1 MQPCNRCSLC
11 SALSLLL
18 PTVLRGRLDRLWPAV
33 EQEEKAHDAKDLFP
47 GLEPRGVGAPGNLP
61 SSIQKLV
68 Q

>member
-1 MQPCNRCSLC
+1 
-11 SALSLLL
+11 
-18 PTVLRGRLDRLWPAV
+18 
-33 EQEEKAHDAKDLFP
+33 LFP